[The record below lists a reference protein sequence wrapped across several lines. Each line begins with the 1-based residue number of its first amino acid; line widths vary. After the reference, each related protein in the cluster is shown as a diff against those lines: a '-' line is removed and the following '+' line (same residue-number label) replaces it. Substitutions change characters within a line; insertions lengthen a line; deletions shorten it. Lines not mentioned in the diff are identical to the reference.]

1 MFHVIRNFSGSAK
14 RHSAVIKG
22 TNSDSNS
29 TLAIF
34 YLLFCVVEVNYFKR
48 TQFPKPYCSIA
59 SSSDCSSLLVHP
71 PSASGPQRE
80 NRPPST
86 CWYPCHLRWLPISAP
101 AEKHS
106 GHSSI
111 SGQSV
116 QRSRRFVTSARQFTQ
131 YFFPRSAMLPGFC
144 FLLLEADLRACALPP
159 SPRDLL
165 TSCFDIND

>member
-1 MFHVIRNFSGSAK
+1 M
-14 RHSAVIKG
+14 
-22 TNSDSNS
+22 
-29 TLAIF
+29 
-34 YLLFCVVEVNYFKR
+34 
-48 TQFPKPYCSIA
+48 A

-131 YFFPRSAMLPGFC
+131 YFFPRSAMLPGSC
-144 FLLLEADLRACALPP
+144 FLLLEAEPRACALRA

-165 TSCFDIND
+165 TSCSLILMRWGKATCDWLPVPVSRVTETKRTLECRTYWQID